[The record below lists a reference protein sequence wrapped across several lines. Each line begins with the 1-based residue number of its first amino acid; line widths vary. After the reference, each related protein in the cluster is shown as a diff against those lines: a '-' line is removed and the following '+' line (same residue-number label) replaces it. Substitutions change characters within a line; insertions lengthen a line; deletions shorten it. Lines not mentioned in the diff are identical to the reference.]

1 MSIFKDTFRPYV
13 RKQLSLREELLDIGN
28 TNDRGIRTNR
38 LTNQKVR
45 LQTGDEVDI
54 QAGAHNTY
62 TLNKQCIIRMTSLVD
77 YVENVNLEIGGLE
90 GINSF
95 NALRGAALSQNF
107 ILEGGV
113 LSDFARVR
121 NGKREVRRVT
131 TPRGSF
137 PRPGQKTNI
146 GYGDLAIGADA
157 SSDGYGI
164 VPMPGIVDINVRTKS
179 AYGSL
184 REAKVNFECHN
195 RRQLEVLEML
205 YMRPG
210 YMVLLEWGWT
220 PYVSNQGKIV
230 NDVRLMEDI
239 SDGRIYTNN
248 ITQQEVFRYINQL
261 KSERDGNYDGF
272 MGFVKNFGFQARDDG
287 GYTCY
292 TELISIGEVIESL
305 KIPNISLTNPS
316 ITLGVNDPT
325 SLSGESNIKIEND
338 TYGGAYAGKAFVDQ
352 AKFNKALNAGVF
364 PRYNGLLG
372 LTKSLINYC
381 TFNSFSRGNGQ
392 INRDFENQQIE
403 NIFSYVGYDNAVEA
417 ANNEEDKKAATQKYY
432 DDRKTAASLARQ
444 SGYPGTVGGSSGT
457 TEEAIKR
464 YLTDLLKYQSA
475 DLEQFLIKKLQLQS
489 AEELRNY
496 IIPIGGAEKDN
507 AFIAK
512 NEQPYIRW
520 DALCILINENLI
532 TKDAKNLHPVQLVAD
547 RVYDVG
553 NGTSEID
560 PLLFTPITDYTK
572 TPTNNLL
579 DFSCDPNTCILPLQI
594 QINTNPES
602 TADVYMIEDSLGYV
616 PNISVFPTAYMASAF
631 DRGLPLYYEGLP
643 IGADAPVTLG
653 AFPQVTLNDT
663 DKLRRIGSIYIN
675 VNLLDSI
682 AEKNADNEEYT
693 LGQFLKD
700 VWDAINKACPNHNF
714 VVTDDKESNTI
725 FVIDLPVDNSKIAN
739 DLHEFIPFSNKNI
752 LRKFEYTSNVP
763 KAMSAT
769 IAIQSQDPRSIQD
782 IDGVTFAAFNRSIKN
797 RILSDDANSNWGK
810 TKAAIS
816 NNEDNVLVQQNSL
829 RQQLDRY
836 MLRFFRNLKAMA
848 NDEDPISEG
857 NISSILKEYQKNAAY
872 LSTAMTSVSTF
883 NSVIPLE
890 FSATLDGIAG
900 VVIGNMF
907 KVQKDRLPKAYA
919 NSNIG
924 FIVFNEDQKVSGQDW
939 TTNISGKMTLLPRPE
954 NKPIISGMTN
964 NTYTDVPILTQVS
977 AISPGSMTQALST
990 GQAEATD
997 IGKATAGEDVFL
1009 KKIKDT
1015 NLRYIDKKGISPDF
1029 YAIKYKSDET
1039 FLETGG
1045 SLYKPRG
1052 TTDSHYYGSTRGYA
1066 FVRSAPY
1073 VDNGFYN
1080 NVIGAFN
1087 TWEDAGMKLGFIRP
1101 YGGNLMPDGTIREG
1115 ANTGM
1120 FANVYEGGQVRILP
1134 SAYNTYF
1141 PDQDMPN
1148 AVYFNP
1154 VEVNGSNTEVVDGV
1168 PYYLFKK
1175 IVTSN
1180 GSTIN
1185 RDTLEVLTDTLLP
1198 SGDNESIKYVRVQD
1212 CSTIRNVWYNIQF
1225 YPEVNSRFHEGWA
1238 MEGSDEIDVTRA
1250 GAYQNLL
1257 QSKYISDISKNNDC
1271 WMRFD
1276 TLAASEES
1284 ALDPGNMEIINGD
1297 NNVDAE

>member
-157 SSDGYGI
+157 SVDGYGI

-305 KIPNISLTNPS
+305 KIPNVSLTNPS

-325 SLSGESNIKIEND
+325 SLSGESNIKIENNRV
-338 TYGGAYAGKAFVDQ
+338 GGAYAGKAFVDQ

-381 TFNSFSRGNGQ
+381 TFNSFSRGNGKP
-392 INRDFENQQIE
+392 NTTFEDQQIE
-403 NIFSYVGYDNAVEA
+403 NIFNYVGYDNMVDA
-417 ANNEEDKKAATQKYY
+417 ANSGEEAGKNVDKYFN
-432 DDRKTAASLARQ
+432 DSKTAKSLARQ
-444 SGYPGTVGGSSGT
+444 SGYPIAGNGGQQ
-457 TEEAIKR
+457 EAGLKR
-464 YLTDLLKYQSA
+464 YLTDLLQYQSA

-496 IIPIGGAEKDN
+496 IIPIGGAED
-507 AFIAK
+507 FFTVK

-553 NGTSEID
+553 DGTSEID

-579 DFSCDPNTCILPLQI
+579 DFSCDPNTCILPLQM
-594 QINTNPES
+594 QINTDPES
-602 TADVYMIEDSLGYV
+602 TTDVFAIEDSLGYV
-616 PNISVFPTAYMASAF
+616 PNISIFPTAYMASAF

-643 IGADAPVTLG
+643 IGANAPVTPG
-653 AFPQVTLNDT
+653 VFPQVTLNDT

-675 VNLLDSI
+675 VNLLDNI

-700 VWDAINKACPNHNF
+700 IWDEINKACPNHNF

-797 RILSDDANSNWGK
+797 RILSDDTNSNWGK
-810 TKAAIS
+810 TQAAIS
-816 NNEDNVLVQQNSL
+816 NNEDNVLIQQNSL

-939 TTNISGKMTLLPRPE
+939 TTNISGKMTLLPKPG
-954 NKPIISGMTN
+954 NKPIISGITN
-964 NTYTDVPILTQVS
+964 STYTDVSILTETS
-977 AISPGSMTQALST
+977 AVSPGSMTQALST

-997 IGKATAGEDVFL
+997 IGKATTGEDVYL
-1009 KKIKDT
+1009 KNIKDT
-1015 NLRYIDKKGISPDF
+1015 SLRYIDRVGLSPDF

-1039 FLETGG
+1039 LLETGG
-1045 SLYKPRG
+1045 SVYKPSG
-1052 TTDSHYYGSTRGYA
+1052 YADGKYYDKTRGYA
-1066 FVRSAPY
+1066 FVRSSPN
-1073 VDNGFYN
+1073 VNNGGVN
-1080 NVIGAFN
+1080 NVVGAFN
-1087 TWEDAGMKLGFIRP
+1087 TWENKGLKLGFIKP

-1120 FANVYEGGQVRILP
+1120 YANVYEGGQIRILP

-1141 PDQDMPN
+1141 PDQDVPDG
-1148 AVYFNP
+1148 VYFKP
-1154 VEVNGSNTEVVDGV
+1154 IETNGSNTEVIDGV
-1168 PYYLFKK
+1168 PYYSFKS
-1175 IVTSN
+1175 VTN
-1180 GSTIN
+1180 ANNWPIQV
-1185 RDTLEVLTDTLLP
+1185 DTLDVLADVLIPAGDTE
-1198 SGDNESIKYVRVQD
+1198 NVKYVRVQD

-1225 YPEVNSRFHEGWA
+1225 YPETDKLFHEGWA
-1238 MEGSDEIDVTRA
+1238 MDGSDQIDTTL
-1250 GAYQNLL
+1250 GQGYQNLL
-1257 QSKYISDISKNNDC
+1257 RSKHLSDISKNNGC

-1276 TLAASEES
+1276 TLAASQAS
-1284 ALDPGNMEIINGD
+1284 ALEPGNMEIING
-1297 NNVDAE
+1297 NNIDAE